1 MCSSLADIGGT
12 LVVALPCKRV
22 DTSIKAEISSV
33 LHREVA
39 GSSLHHLTG
48 FKRISHQGF
57 TYCTHALVRPLSVSF
72 TRTAACTSC
81 ILIRSAFFFL
91 IVGNCWS
98 SLSAYF

>member
-91 IVGNCWS
+91 NSW
-98 SLSAYF
+98 